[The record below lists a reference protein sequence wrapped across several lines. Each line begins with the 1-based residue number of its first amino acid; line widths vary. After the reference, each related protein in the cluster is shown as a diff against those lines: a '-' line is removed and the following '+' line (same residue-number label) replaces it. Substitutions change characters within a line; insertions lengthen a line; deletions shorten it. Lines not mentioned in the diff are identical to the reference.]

1 MEITRK
7 TDYALRMLADLVR
20 NPESM
25 VSVREAAE
33 KTGVPYSFAR
43 GIQHD
48 LVVAGILAA
57 TRGARGGVRLACD
70 PETTTLLEVVEAMQ
84 GPVAFNIC
92 ECGCAEQEDHSCG
105 RTELCPYRRI
115 WKRSRELI
123 EAYLGSISLADA
135 IRLGDAQLEHDL
147 EAGFAGPA
155 FEFAPDAA
163 GL

>member
-20 NPESM
+20 TPESM

-48 LVVAGILAA
+48 LVVAGILSA
-57 TRGARGGVRLACD
+57 TRGAHGGVRLACD
-70 PETTTLLEVVEAMQ
+70 PEKTTLLEVVEAMQ
-84 GPVAFNIC
+84 GPVAFNVC

-115 WKRSRELI
+115 WKRSRELM
-123 EAYLGSISLADA
+123 EAYLGSITLSDA
-135 IRLGDAQLEHDL
+135 IRLGDAQVARDL
-147 EAGFAGPA
+147 EEGLEIPA
-155 FEFAPDAA
+155 FEFDSDAA